1 MERQSSSKQPLKH
14 LAALPEH
21 EPGLPNTA
29 SEQSEASDMFNMDM
43 PTPRGI

>member
-21 EPGLPNTA
+21 EPGLPKTA
-29 SEQSEASDMFNMDM
+29 SEQSESSDMFSMDM
-43 PTPRGI
+43 PTPRGK